1 MKSAPS
7 YHPRAMRTVARDFLD
22 VVGAISDDAIRALF
36 SQRFLVATEIY
47 DELVDAACW
56 KILGDIGAR
65 PAPGDERDE
74 EEILAEYPER
84 THPALRYMFE
94 KLGASGF
101 FLRRVAD
108 DGSSGIAPAV
118 PAAEAPI
125 HLPRKSTGALAPP
138 AAGNAREQEDLPK
151 STIALA
157 ETPQARSGPPS
168 VESLAAELAATEPE
182 AAVGADIVTLLAA
195 EAPEYFRGKKT
206 GEEILFSPVRLPL
219 WIRYFSNANILYAIN
234 NTLGAETLAR
244 VLPERGG
251 EVLEIGGGCGS
262 AAEAALRRL
271 GARLTLWRFTELVPT
286 FARRGERAARAAA
299 AGGTRVEAAR
309 LDMTKPWEEQGVAPA
324 SFDSV
329 YSVNCFHVAPDL
341 AFVLGQ
347 AKAALK
353 PGGVSVVSE
362 CVKPGAHP
370 PPSYVDFVFNFLT
383 SFTDV
388 KLDPV
393 LRPNHGFLSPAAWR
407 ASFRAAGFRDV
418 GFVPDLD
425 AVAARYPKFFV
436 GAIVARL

>member
-1 MKSAPS
+1 M
-7 YHPRAMRTVARDFLD
+7 
-22 VVGAISDDAIRALF
+22 
-36 SQRFLVATEIY
+36 TE
-47 DELVDAACW
+47 DHH
-56 KILGDIGAR
+56 R
-65 PAPGDERDE
+65 PDRG
-74 EEILAEYPER
+74 
-84 THPALRYMFE
+84 
-94 KLGASGF
+94 
-101 FLRRVAD
+101 
-108 DGSSGIAPAV
+108 APA
-118 PAAEAPI
+118 
-125 HLPRKSTGALAPP
+125 T
-138 AAGNAREQEDLPK
+138 
-151 STIALA
+151 
-157 ETPQARSGPPS
+157 
-168 VESLAAELAATEPE
+168 VESLAAELAATEPD
-182 AAVGADIVTLLAA
+182 AAVGAEIVTLLAA
-195 EAPEYFRGKKT
+195 EAPEFFRGRKT

-244 VLPERGG
+244 VLPEEGVEIL
-251 EVLEIGGGCGS
+251 EVGGGCGS

-271 GARLTLWRFTELVPT
+271 GARVARWRFTELVPT

-299 AGGTRVEAAR
+299 AGGTRVEAAK
-309 LDMTKPWEEQGVAPA
+309 LDMTKPWEAQGVAPG
-324 SFDSV
+324 SFDAV

-353 PGGVSVVSE
+353 PGGVVVVSE

-407 ASFRAAGFRDV
+407 ASFLAAGFRDV
-418 GFVPDLD
+418 TFVPDVD

-436 GAIVARL
+436 GAIAARL

>member
-1 MKSAPS
+1 MRVPVSFEG
-7 YHPRAMRTVARDFLD
+7 MRTVARDFPD
-22 VVGAISDDAIRALF
+22 VVGAIPDDAVRALF

-65 PAPGDERDE
+65 PAPGEERDE
-74 EEILAEYPER
+74 EEILAQYPAH
-84 THPALRYMFE
+84 THTALQYMLE
-94 KLGASGF
+94 KLAASGYL
-101 FLRRVAD
+101 LRRVREGEAPGTAD
-108 DGSSGIAPAV
+108 AP
-118 PAAEAPI
+118 PDAAAPI
-125 HLPRKSTGALAPP
+125 HLLRKS
-138 AAGNAREQEDLPK
+138 E

-168 VESLAAELAATEPE
+168 VESLAAELAATEPD

-195 EAPEYFRGKKT
+195 EAPEFFRGKKT

-234 NTLGAETLAR
+234 NTLGAETLTR
-244 VLPERGG
+244 VLPKEGS
-251 EVLEIGGGCGS
+251 EVLEVGGGCGS
-262 AAEAALRRL
+262 AAEAALQRL
-271 GARLTLWRFTELVPT
+271 GARVARWLFTELVPT

-299 AGGTRVEAAR
+299 GGQTRVEAAK
-309 LDMTKPWEEQGVAPA
+309 LDMTKSWETQGVTPG
-324 SFDSV
+324 SFDAV

-353 PGGVSVVSE
+353 PGGVVIVSE

-407 ASFRAAGFRDV
+407 ASFLAAGFREV
-418 GFVPDLD
+418 TFVPDID

-436 GAIVARL
+436 GALAARL

>member
-1 MKSAPS
+1 
-7 YHPRAMRTVARDFLD
+7 MRTVARDFHD
-22 VVGAISDDAIRALF
+22 VVGAISDDAVRALF

-65 PAPGDERDE
+65 PALGEMRE
-74 EEILAEYPER
+74 EEVLAEYAER
-84 THPALRYMFE
+84 THPALRYMIE
-94 KLGASGF
+94 KLVDARY
-101 FLRRVAD
+101 FLRRVSDATV
-108 DGSSGIAPAV
+108 SGGAPALLN
-118 PAAEAPI
+118 AEAPI
-125 HLPRKSTGALAPP
+125 HLLRKNTLALTGAQP
-138 AAGNAREQEDLPK
+138 
-151 STIALA
+151 
-157 ETPQARSGPPS
+157 ET
-168 VESLAAELAATEPE
+168 VESLATELATTEPD
-182 AAVGADIVTLLAA
+182 AAVGGEIVTLLAA
-195 EAPEYFRGKKT
+195 EAPEFFRGRKT

-234 NTLGAETLAR
+234 NTLGAETLSR
-244 VLPERGG
+244 VLPKQGAEIL
-251 EVLEIGGGCGS
+251 EVGGGCGS

-271 GARLTLWRFTELVPT
+271 GARVALWRFTELVPT

-299 AGGTRVEAAR
+299 SAETRVEAAK
-309 LDMTKPWEEQGVAPA
+309 LDMTKPWEAQGVGPG
-324 SFDSV
+324 SFDAV

-353 PGGVSVVSE
+353 PGGVVVVSE

-388 KLDPV
+388 KVDPV

-407 ASFRAAGFRDV
+407 ASFLAAGFRDV
-418 GFVPDLD
+418 TFVPDLD

-436 GAIVARL
+436 GAIAARL

>member
-1 MKSAPS
+1 
-7 YHPRAMRTVARDFLD
+7 MRTVARDFPD
-22 VVGAISDDAIRALF
+22 VVGAISDDAVRALF

-56 KILGDIGAR
+56 RILGEIGAR
-65 PAPGDERDE
+65 PAPGEERDE
-74 EEILAEYPER
+74 EEILAEYPEHAR
-84 THPALRYMFE
+84 PALEYMFE
-94 KLGASGF
+94 KLAASRY
-101 FLRRVAD
+101 FLRRVSEAVAPGKAD
-108 DGSSGIAPAV
+108 ALPD
-118 PAAEAPI
+118 AAAPI
-125 HLPRKSTGALAPP
+125 HLLRKTTDPPAPP
-138 AAGNAREQEDLPK
+138 VTGNEREQKETLV
-151 STIALA
+151 SLA
-157 ETPQARSGPPS
+157 GPQPGT
-168 VESLAAELAATEPE
+168 VESLAAELAATEPD
-182 AAVGADIVTLLAA
+182 AAVGADIVTLLAT

-206 GEEILFSPVRLPL
+206 GEEILFSPARLPL

-244 VLPERGG
+244 VLPERGA

-271 GARLTLWRFTELVPT
+271 GARVLLWRFTELVPT

-299 AGGTRVEAAR
+299 AAGTRVEAAR
-309 LDMTKPWEEQGVAPA
+309 LDMTRPWEEQGVAPA

-347 AKAALK
+347 ARAALK
-353 PGGVSVVSE
+353 PGGAAVVSE

-388 KLDPV
+388 RLDPV

-407 ASFRAAGFRDV
+407 ESFRAAGFRDV
-418 GFVPDLD
+418 TFVPDLD